1 MLIKWRT
8 SDRINSKMLTNVQHI
23 THEQQLKWINSL
35 YHKPFGYSWIS
46 CADGKDI
53 GYVSIDINGANNDE
67 GTFGFYIY
75 DTDYSVMGFL
85 EVLNVLN
92 LLCSIDR
99 VKKQYSFVKTD
110 NKKVYEMH
118 LSVGF
123 EPITEEEKK
132 IFHYPI
138 PEGFSLLV
146 WHGEENG
153 RRAMF
158 ADDVAEFPVKLWH
171 GRDASVTSKFFIY

>member
-1 MLIKWRT
+1 M
-8 SDRINSKMLTNVQHI
+8 
-23 THEQQLKWINSL
+23 
-35 YHKPFGYSWIS
+35 
-46 CADGKDI
+46 
-53 GYVSIDINGANNDE
+53 
-67 GTFGFYIY
+67 
-75 DTDYSVMGFL
+75 

-123 EPITEEEKK
+123 EPVTEEEKK

-158 ADDVAEFPVKLWH
+158 ADDVAEFPVKLWQ